1 MTTFSEAL
9 ESGRFVVTSELNPPK
24 GTDLTDLKGKSVVL
38 KGMVDAFNLTDSAGS
53 HMTMGNIAAARALVE
68 AGVEPILQVTC
79 RDRNRLALQGELLAA
94 DALGI
99 HNVLCMT
106 GDPPGRGDHPDTKPV
121 FDLDAV
127 QLLAAIG
134 SLNSGTDMSG
144 NRLNGTPTLFPGAV
158 ANPGS
163 PDLDLEVDRMEE
175 KIDAGARF
183 FQTQAVYEPE
193 LFERFMNKAQ
203 ALGVPVLA
211 GLILLKSARMA
222 RNLNDNLPGVT
233 VPDALIDEMEN
244 ASDRRGA
251 CVEIT
256 ARIVNDV
263 RDMCSGVHVMAIGWE
278 DQIPAILKAADL
290 AEVA

>member
-1 MTTFSEAL
+1 MSKFSEAL
-9 ESGRFVVTSELNPPK
+9 ESGQFAVTSELNPPK
-24 GTDLTDLKGKSVVL
+24 GTDLTGLKSKAEAL
-38 KGMVDAFNLTDSAGS
+38 RGMVDAFNLTDSAGS
-53 HMTMGNIAAARALVE
+53 NMTMGNIAAARALVE
-68 AGVEPILQVTC
+68 AGIETILQVTC

-94 DALGI
+94 DALGL

-121 FDLDAV
+121 FDLNAV
-127 QLLAAIG
+127 QLLEVIR

-144 NRLNGTPTLFPGAV
+144 NQLRGSPSLFPGAV
-158 ANPGS
+158 ANPGV
-163 PDLDLEVDRMEE
+163 PDLDQEVDRMAK

-211 GLILLKSARMA
+211 GLILLKSPRMA

-233 VPDALIDEMEN
+233 VPDALIDEMEK
-244 ASDRRGA
+244 ADDRKA
-251 CVEIT
+251 TSVEIT

-263 RDMCSGVHVMAIGWE
+263 RSMSNGVHIMAIGWE

-290 AEVA
+290 VAVS